1 MAAEDKQALLNALN
15 KNLYDKLTGKD
26 VDTVTKELLS
36 VLTVFDVKQREP
48 TDKTTDTEE
57 LLKAFLDAKR
67 AEGKSENTI
76 EHYRYLIKRLMDA
89 TNASVNEVTV
99 YHLRSYL
106 TSEKERGMG
115 DKTLQ
120 GYRWVYSSFFGWL
133 FKEALISRN
142 PCANLGPVKCRK
154 EKKKAFSET
163 DLEKIREA
171 CYSLRDKA
179 LVNFL
184 LSTGCRVGE
193 VCGLN
198 IEDLDFSTMEVHV
211 LGKGNKER
219 VVYMDFV
226 TVLHLRKYLE
236 SRKDN
241 NPALFVSE
249 RKSTRLTDG
258 GIQESMRKL
267 GRRADVEKV
276 YPHRFRHTFATI
288 LAQRGMPIQE
298 ISVLMGHE
306 DISTTMKYIGI
317 SQASIKSNLRKYA

>member
-15 KNLYDKLTGKD
+15 KSLYDKLTGKD
-26 VDTVTKELLS
+26 VDTVTNELLS

-48 TDKTTDTEE
+48 TDKTTDTDE

-76 EHYRYLIKRLMDA
+76 EHYRYLIKRLMDV
-89 TNASVNEVTV
+89 THTSVNEVTV

-106 TSEKERGMG
+106 TSEKERGMA

-171 CYSLRDKA
+171 CHSLRDKA

-184 LSTGCRVGE
+184 LSTGCRVGGG
-193 VCGLN
+193 CGLN

-249 RKSTRLTDG
+249 RQPTRLTDG

-306 DISTTMKYIGI
+306 DISTTMKYIDI
-317 SQASIKSNLRKYA
+317 NQASIKNNLRRYA